1 MKTKIQIELLE
12 LKPATAQIKNTL
24 YGINSRLDLVEEKT
38 GKLENIVIKVIQNKN
53 RINNFSK

>member
-24 YGINSRLDLVEEKT
+24 DGINSRLDMVEEKT
-38 GKLENIVIKVIQNKN
+38 GKLEDIVIKVIQNKN

>member
-12 LKPATAQIKNTL
+12 LKPATTQIKNTL
-24 YGINSRLDLVEEKT
+24 DGINSRLDMVEEKT
-38 GKLENIVIKVIQNKN
+38 GKLEDIVIKVIQNKN